1 MNEAEKVMMD
11 REMKSLELEQQKINQ
26 NSPQY
31 DLQEL
36 QLREQ
41 QRSWVH
47 DQINLGDEIELI
59 EHLLKGE
66 ILKREENGG
75 TNWKPPVNTEQV
87 VLSEHGVHL
96 IINTISFYLNKNTL
110 LSNYDEETI
119 QQKME
124 DFAIALSD
132 TIFMEYEKVFLYPT
146 FKECKKVFEE
156 RIERKV
162 QLRKFAC
169 ELVGHE
175 NTNEEEIK
183 ANFIYEIEDR
193 IESEIGKIRE
203 QIMKNKLK
211 RFDLLI
217 REVQDAVHSTY
228 LRALYGAERRTIRQH
243 SHFNETAGMMMP
255 QASKQKTSLNPL
267 NYLRKR

>member
-1 MNEAEKVMMD
+1 MNDEERAM
-11 REMKSLELEQQKINQ
+11 LERQQVELDLEQQRVNQ

-31 DLQEL
+31 DLQSL

-41 QRSWVH
+41 QRSWVD
-47 DQINLGDEIELI
+47 DQINLGKEIELI

-66 ILKREENGG
+66 ILKKDTEGNKD
-75 TNWKPPVNTEQV
+75 WQPPKNTEQI

-124 DFAIALSD
+124 DFGISLAD
-132 TIFMEYEKVFLYPT
+132 TIFMEYEKVFLYPS
-146 FKECKKVFEE
+146 FEECKKVFEE

-162 QLRKFAC
+162 QLRKFAY
-169 ELVGHE
+169 ELMGKE
-175 NTNEEEIK
+175 NINEEAIK
-183 ANFIYEIEDR
+183 ESFIHEIEDR

-243 SHFNETAGMMMP
+243 SHFNETAGMNQQP
-255 QASKQKTSLNPL
+255 PKQKSSLNPL
-267 NYLRKR
+267 GYFRRR